1 MLELLSLLLFILC
14 TLVFS
19 QAFGKIG
26 QDKRTIQKRL
36 QFIGRDRNYL
46 AALEQDAPAEDGGG
60 DASHTMPLRERL
72 LEPLIEKLR
81 QVVDKN
87 MGKQKQEQM
96 TRRLYEA
103 GSPFGLKAVD
113 FLLLQLAIAAIT
125 FTVFLLLF
133 AIGSEDHLKGTMFA
147 IIAGMFALVYPNMY
161 LNAKKKKRVK
171 NIEKDMPDFFDMVN
185 VSIEAGMGLDGA
197 LKRVCT
203 QMRSPLSAEFKLA
216 IEDMKLGKSRKHAF
230 EELRNRI
237 PSEFFKSV
245 INSIIQ
251 ADQMGI
257 GMTKVLRAQ
266 TERMREQKKQ
276 AVKEQAM
283 KAPVKMLIP
292 MVLFIFPTL
301 FIILLGPVIINLV
314 TKWL

>member
-1 MLELLSLLLFILC
+1 MLLFLSILLFGFT
-14 TLVFS
+14 TLIIFLI
-19 QAFGKIG
+19 FIKIG
-26 QDKRTIQKRL
+26 EDNRTIQRRL
-36 QFIGRDRNYL
+36 KNIGREHHHL
-46 AALEQDAPAEDGGG
+46 VEQEIDE
-60 DASHTMPLRERL
+60 TKQKKPLKERL
-72 LEPLIEKLR
+72 IVPLISYMR
-81 QVVDKN
+81 GVVNKQ
-87 MGKQKQEQM
+87 MGKQKQAVLEKK
-96 TRRLYEA
+96 LHEA
-103 GSPFGLKAVD
+103 GTPFGLKPVD
-113 FLLLQLAIAAIT
+113 FQLLQIAMASITFIAFLLLSS
-125 FTVFLLLF
+125 
-133 AIGSEDHLKGTMFA
+133 IGGKETLKGVMFA
-147 IIAGMFALVYPNMY
+147 LIAGLFALVYPSMY
-161 LNAKKKKRVK
+161 LTAKKKKRIK
-171 NIEKDMPDFFDMVN
+171 TIEREMPDFFDMVN

-203 QMRSPLSAEFKLA
+203 QIHGPLAAEFKLA
-216 IEDMKLGKSRKHAF
+216 LEDMKLGKSRKNAF
-230 EELRNRI
+230 EELRDRI

-301 FIILLGPVIINLV
+301 FIILLGPVVINLI
-314 TKWL
+314 TKWM